1 MSMALFFTALTQQEL
16 DDVLVDKIDLNDIE
30 DSAGLDLY
38 SMEMIEYLPESES
51 PLFALLTESESYS
64 PLDKKVDFARLMDKN
79 SVDNVVQAFH
89 ETDLN
94 EFASDMGYPEE
105 DEDNKSVENSLY
117 KTLVKTQKF
126 FEDAKANQK
135 IVISWAM

>member
-1 MSMALFFTALTQQEL
+1 MSMALCFTTLTQQEL

-64 PLDKKVDFARLMDKN
+64 SLDKKVDFARLMDKN